1 MSTLASL
8 PREVLKWLLSL
19 DLSYTVRHIKRD
31 FSNGF
36 LFAEILCRYYPAD
49 VQMHSFENVT
59 SIERKRANWVVLE
72 RLFKK
77 RNIPIE
83 QQQVEAIINAEG
95 DAASEVLQ
103 AVYSFINSE
112 AYRESVNPSVVQ
124 QQPTS
129 SSPSQHVSRQH
140 SFSKQQHSIGRQ
152 PSTGRSRSNGRG
164 QEAAVTGYC
173 YGPDGALYPTY
184 ASEQEAQMWQMM
196 MYQQQQ
202 AALSAAGSTAY
213 MQQVQAYGQMMGA
226 LGVAPDGTLLPAP
239 EGAAGSSAL
248 DELAFNKKPRPV
260 EFEPYKM
267 ADYEARNYDAKKANG
282 YWQLGR
288 LGPEETEELQAK
300 REAKERVRELSNRI
314 KSANAERLAAAA
326 PARAKPKEPSA
337 RQRAVEYAKSS
348 VPRPE
353 LLKQRSGAGG
363 RSSGRQRGS
372 RSGSEAGSTSGADEQ
387 QDGGSQLEQ
396 LQQQHE
402 LYAQQVEQIRQELER
417 SLGAMTE
424 QQ

>member
-95 DAASEVLQ
+95 DAAS
-103 AVYSFINSE
+103 
-112 AYRESVNPSVVQ
+112 
-124 QQPTS
+124 
-129 SSPSQHVSRQH
+129 
-140 SFSKQQHSIGRQ
+140 
-152 PSTGRSRSNGRG
+152 
-164 QEAAVTGYC
+164 
-173 YGPDGALYPTY
+173 PDGALYPTY

-226 LGVAPDGTLLPAP
+226 LGVAPDGTLLAAP

-267 ADYEARNYDAKKANG
+267 SDYEARNYDVKKANG